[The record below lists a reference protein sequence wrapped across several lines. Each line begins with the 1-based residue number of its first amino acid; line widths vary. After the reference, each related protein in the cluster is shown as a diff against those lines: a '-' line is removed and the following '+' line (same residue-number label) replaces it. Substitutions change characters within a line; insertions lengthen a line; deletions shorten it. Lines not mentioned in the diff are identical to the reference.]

1 MESIRQTQKKYC
13 STAIA
18 VATFAGLLFIL
29 AGLKPVGKALILGT
43 IFSIVNFILIG
54 ETIPQK
60 IGKSKGKNIFL
71 SLVSILFRYL
81 VLAVPIILAIKFE
94 QFNLFSA
101 IAGIFMVQ
109 LVILADHALTI
120 IWPTRE
126 KQL

>member
-18 VATFAGLLFIL
+18 VAILAGLLFIL
-29 AGLKPVGKALILGT
+29 ANQSPVGKGLILGT
-43 IFSIVNFILIG
+43 VFSIVNLILIG

-60 IGKSKGKNIFL
+60 IGKSKNKNIFL

-81 VLAVPIILAIKFE
+81 ILAVPIILAIKFE

>member
-18 VATFAGLLFIL
+18 VAIVAGLLFIL
-29 AGLKPVGKALILGT
+29 ANQSPVGKGLILGT
-43 IFSIVNFILIG
+43 VFSIVNFILIG

-60 IGKSKGKNIFL
+60 IGKSKNKNIFL

-109 LVILADHALTI
+109 LVILVDHALTI